1 MWVLEIL
8 VGIVVLSMFAT
19 FIERTAPVLDEPEE

>member
-8 VGIVVLSMFAT
+8 IAIVVLTMVAT
-19 FIERTAPVLDEPEE
+19 FIENRAPVLDEPEE